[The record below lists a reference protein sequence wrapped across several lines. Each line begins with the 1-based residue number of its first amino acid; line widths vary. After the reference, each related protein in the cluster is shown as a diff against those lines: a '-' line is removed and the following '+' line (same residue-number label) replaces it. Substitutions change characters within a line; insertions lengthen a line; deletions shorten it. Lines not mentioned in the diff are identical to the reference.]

1 VNPVTPRPKGR
12 DFLRGINILNFRFLP
27 SLKAGA
33 SRSNG
38 VNDVEAELISRCQQ
52 GDHDALKEIFEQYN
66 KKVYRI
72 AYGVVRQREEALDI
86 VQEVFIKLY
95 RSIKNFKGDSKF
107 YTYLYR
113 MAMNTSIDHSRKM
126 GRSPLSRL
134 EEMEGFQP
142 SDGVEKRPDSILLQ
156 KELEE
161 RVKVALE
168 KLPADQRMALI
179 FREVEGLS
187 YQEMAEAM
195 GCSIGTVMSR
205 LHYARKRIQELL
217 KHDAQEE
224 RRG

>member
-1 VNPVTPRPKGR
+1 VNHDET
-12 DFLRGINILNFRFLP
+12 
-27 SLKAGA
+27 
-33 SRSNG
+33 
-38 VNDVEAELISRCQQ
+38 ELISRCQQ
-52 GDHDALKEIFEQYN
+52 GDPDALKEIFDQYH
-66 KKVYRI
+66 KKVYHI

-95 RSIKNFKGDSKF
+95 RSIRNFKGKSKF

-113 MAMNTSIDHSRKM
+113 MAMNTAIDHARKM
-126 GRSPLSRL
+126 GRSPFSSLDG
-134 EEMEGFQP
+134 MEGFQP
-142 SDGVEKRPDSILLQ
+142 SEGIEKRPDSILLH

-168 KLPADQRMALI
+168 KLPKDQRMALI

-205 LHYARKRIQELL
+205 LHYARKRIQELF
-217 KHDAQEE
+217 KDYAKEE